1 MRYDKMN
8 VLLRMTTPAQSL
20 ATPQMPVSIFEV
32 AVEVAVV
39 FTFIFSFVLVRPWYQ
54 ARKAQQA
61 AQLLKQKSLFKGDA
75 SSEEQSEVETAEQD
89 QVDADPD
96 AKQNQPEEKMPLDE
110 YTKELIEAAIKKLA
124 MLTPEVIEDEFCRK
138 LSYCS
143 SDDED
148 SEGPETSV
156 TATPED
162 PADWDAVGG
171 RISDIFACFGE
182 DSD

>member
-32 AVEVAVV
+32 AIEVAVV
-39 FTFIFSFVLVRPWYQ
+39 FTFIFSFVLIRPWYQ

-61 AQLLKQKSLFKGDA
+61 AQLLKQKNLCKGEA
-75 SSEEQSEVETAEQD
+75 SSEEQSDVETAG
-89 QVDADPD
+89 DAGPD
-96 AKQNQPEEKMPLDE
+96 AKQNQPEEQIPRDE

-124 MLTPEVIEDEFCRK
+124 MLTPEVIEDQFCRK
-138 LSYCS
+138 LSYYS

-148 SEGPETSV
+148 GEGPATSA

-162 PADWDAVGG
+162 PADWDAVGD
-171 RISDIFACFGE
+171 RISDIFACFAE